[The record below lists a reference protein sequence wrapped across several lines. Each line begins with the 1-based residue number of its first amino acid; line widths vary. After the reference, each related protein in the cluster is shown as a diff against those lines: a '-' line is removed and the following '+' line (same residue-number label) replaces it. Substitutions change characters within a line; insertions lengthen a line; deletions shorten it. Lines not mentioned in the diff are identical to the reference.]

1 MENLLPRHRFHRHN
15 VKVKDI
21 LSEQELISFED
32 EKPLL
37 HLCRSAARRRA
48 DKQEVRSVDE
58 APLTG
63 GGGANVD
70 GAYQRGN
77 QYIFYLLALYIGLQI
92 LPGAV
97 MVIFLFVFVFSLC
110 GLSDLCGL
118 DLD

>member
-1 MENLLPRHRFHRHN
+1 MEIKRF
-15 VKVKDI
+15 I

-48 DKQEVRSVDE
+48 DKREVRSVGE
-58 APLTG
+58 APLT

-77 QYIFYLLALYIGLQI
+77 QYIFYLLALYVGLQI
-92 LPGAV
+92 LQGVV
-97 MVIFLFVFVFSLC
+97 MERFVFVCVFSLC
-110 GLSDLCGL
+110 GFI
-118 DLD
+118 